1 MRKQTHDG
9 QVTCYVSGMVL
20 PTPLDDYEFDLCGF
34 LVIPSALS
42 GRELGALNQA
52 YDGFPTLGHSDWVG
66 NAQRRACTADTGFEL
81 HNLLDCGDP
90 AFDVL
95 IDHPSWI
102 GRACTA
108 AARESR
114 SGSDPNR
121 DSVRPAR

>member
-20 PTPLDDYEFDLCGF
+20 PTPLDDYEFDQCGF

-52 YDGFPTLGHSDWVG
+52 YDGFPTLGHS
-66 NAQRRACTADTGFEL
+66 
-81 HNLLDCGDP
+81 DP